1 MARWLVARFPGGE
14 MTGYHPCYFSRKV
27 LYEPRNEGQ
36 IEHKY
41 CSSLWQQDN
50 KKLLECAFSGK
61 SMLLVLPR
69 RLKTRK

>member
-1 MARWLVARFPGGE
+1 MSHE
-14 MTGYHPCYFSRKV
+14 MKDR
-27 LYEPRNEGQ
+27 LRNN
-36 IEHKY
+36 
-41 CSSLWQQDN
+41 LNN